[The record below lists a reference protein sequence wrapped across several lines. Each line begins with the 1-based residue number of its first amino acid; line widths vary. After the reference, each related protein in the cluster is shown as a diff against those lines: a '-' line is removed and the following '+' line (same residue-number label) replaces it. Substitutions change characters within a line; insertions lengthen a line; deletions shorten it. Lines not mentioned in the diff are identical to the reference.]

1 MPILCLTNQLLTY
14 LMAFIW
20 IPTDGHRLSDYAIG
34 PEAKLNLVIRQTG
47 EKTGALGVGSS
58 SSTRERVWQILSTIL
73 ARHFSPAD
81 SSKVLEHLIKVFQ
94 CSAQQHPSAH
104 QIEAKFLGKMRGRE
118 HTGKLTRSLQG
129 QYKQATNQMLMQK
142 LTLKVSLMSP
152 ICFAHQHSI
161 YNCSYN
167 WSFKSFCSLKPLN
180 GLLSARQNQDV
191 PLCSFIDFNYTY
203 LLKWK

>member
-1 MPILCLTNQLLTY
+1 MPILCLTNQLLAY
-14 LMAFIW
+14 LMVFIR

-94 CSAQQHPSAH
+94 CSAQQHPSIH
-104 QIEAKFLGKMRGRE
+104 QIEAIPGKIR
-118 HTGKLTRSLQG
+118 QG
-129 QYKQATNQMLMQK
+129 THWKTYQVIAG
-142 LTLKVSLMSP
+142 P
-152 ICFAHQHSI
+152 I
-161 YNCSYN
+161 
-167 WSFKSFCSLKPLN
+167 
-180 GLLSARQNQDV
+180 
-191 PLCSFIDFNYTY
+191 
-203 LLKWK
+203 